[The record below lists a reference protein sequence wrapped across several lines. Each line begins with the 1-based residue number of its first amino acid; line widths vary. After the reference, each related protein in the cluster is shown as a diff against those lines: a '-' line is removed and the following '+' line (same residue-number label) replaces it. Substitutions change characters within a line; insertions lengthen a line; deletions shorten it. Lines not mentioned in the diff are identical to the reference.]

1 MEEARRKLRVCLIC
15 VVMAAVI
22 VGIIYY
28 VGAVN
33 TEKQVNDGTLVRTEK
48 LQEEN
53 ETFAL
58 TEGARGVSHE

>member
-48 LQEEN
+48 LQEAN
-53 ETFAL
+53 ATFARI
-58 TEGARGVSHE
+58 EGARGVFHE